1 MREPLELLQ
10 SALDRALALAD
21 QQLGNVQLIDW
32 NAGYMKIVA
41 QQGFAQDFLDS
52 FRRVT
57 TRDGCA
63 CGRAL
68 LLRDTVL
75 IHDVTTDRDFLPYRD
90 VARRA
95 GFRAVQSTPLLSP
108 SGALFGLF
116 PHTETASQIEI
127 GSKRSSHSPS
137 KRPTNWRDGPYL
149 PVPMRRTYL
158 GRLRPPQ
165 RAYRP
170 YKAQPPCHRLIAG
183 TKIGVDFGI
192 TREV

>member
-10 SALDRALALAD
+10 SALDRVLALAD

-41 QQGFAQDFLDS
+41 QQGFVQDFLDS

-108 SGALFGLF
+108 SGALFGIISTHGDCVPNRDRL
-116 PHTETASQIEI
+116 EKIKSLAQQTANELARWSISAGADATNVSGTI
-127 GSKRSSHSPS
+127 KAASAGLPS
-137 KRPTNWRDGPYL
+137 
-149 PVPMRRTYL
+149 V
-158 GRLRPPQ
+158 
-165 RAYRP
+165 
-170 YKAQPPCHRLIAG
+170 
-183 TKIGVDFGI
+183 
-192 TREV
+192 